1 MHLIYYA
8 HSYRK
13 PDDEL
18 NEMFEELMV
27 SEGMTPS
34 IDPPS
39 DRLNSAKP
47 ERHLRSTDGMLC
59 VLPYRDGGPSSYI
72 LYEIELAMRGRRPV
86 LVFVEDVLPSNVISS
101 AVMGRRFSRR
111 SFLRQIRDQ
120 RHAFAHLQ
128 VLHGRGAAAKLP
140 AKPCSTFLSYH
151 RQFMCD

>member
-1 MHLIYYA
+1 MHLVYYA

-47 ERHLRSTDGMLC
+47 ERHLRSTDGLLC
-59 VLPYRDGGPSSYI
+59 VLPYREGGPSSYI

-86 LVFVEDVLPSNVISS
+86 LRLCGGCS
-101 AVMGRRFSRR
+101 ALECDSECGDGNT
-111 SFLRQIRDQ
+111 L
-120 RHAFAHLQ
+120 FAAEFP
-128 VLHGRGAAAKLP
+128 AAG
-140 AKPCSTFLSYH
+140 S
-151 RQFMCD
+151 